1 MGYLFHGMLLSGRTR
16 LPEGIAAF
24 IISGT
29 VMALVSVLT
38 FRIAEG
44 AALMLSTMTACAIV
58 YYLSVKHKSWS

>member
-1 MGYLFHGMLLSGRTR
+1 MGYLFHGMLSSGRTH
-16 LPEGIAAF
+16 LPEGVVAF

-38 FRIAEG
+38 FRIADG
-44 AALMLSTMTACAIV
+44 AALMFSTMIACAIV